1 MDHYS
6 RSLDDLGT
14 SDEHNLNLGAR
25 QGDEGLVDEVLGWIG
40 WQNYLCFG
48 FDVDYFG
55 RRCFDYCFDCRS
67 YYHRGHHDYF
77 GLLGPC
83 PEEDHRRGPWLRL
96 PLEELQWKKRRT
108 AQLRLQ
114 QRLEEHGT

>member
-1 MDHYS
+1 M
-6 RSLDDLGT
+6 
-14 SDEHNLNLGAR
+14 NLGAH

-48 FDVDYFG
+48 FDVDFFD

-83 PEEDHRRGPWLRL
+83 PLLRL
-96 PLEELQWKKRRT
+96 RPEDSRKTMALLKEEV
-108 AQLRLQ
+108 AQ
-114 QRLEEHGT
+114 EEADVVASRNIDMCIVTNYFNVIV